1 MSLRKERIGA
11 DAHIRPR
18 VDVGIDPYERKGET
32 KDEKDLHCNGYRFS
46 GGSSGFP
53 AVPEKERGKRM
64 KRMICLILALVLT
77 LALVACGKKSDD
89 ANVDLAKVCAEA
101 VEYVMANS
109 DMVLFEAAEGEIK
122 MVYPDLDAIKCK
134 QLVGYFPPVMG
145 ASYEVVM
152 AEVENSADVDKVKA
166 ILQSRIDTIVND
178 TTYPDNAAGWKA
190 GAAIYTNGNYVVL
203 SVLPESIEKPAA
215 FKAEF

>member
-1 MSLRKERIGA
+1 
-11 DAHIRPR
+11 
-18 VDVGIDPYERKGET
+18 
-32 KDEKDLHCNGYRFS
+32 
-46 GGSSGFP
+46 
-53 AVPEKERGKRM
+53 M
-64 KRMICLILALVLT
+64 KRAICLILALVLT
-77 LALVACGKKSDD
+77 VALVGCGKKESG
-89 ANVDLAKVCAEA
+89 ANVDLQKVCEEA
-101 VEYVMANS
+101 VNSVMENS
-109 DMVLFEAAEGEIK
+109 DIVLFEAAEGEIK

-166 ILQSRIDTIVND
+166 ILQGRIDSIVND

-190 GAAIYTNGNYVVL
+190 GAEIYVNGNYVVL
-203 SVLPESIEKPAA
+203 SVLPEGIEKPAA

>member
-1 MSLRKERIGA
+1 M
-11 DAHIRPR
+11 
-18 VDVGIDPYERKGET
+18 
-32 KDEKDLHCNGYRFS
+32 
-46 GGSSGFP
+46 
-53 AVPEKERGKRM
+53 M
-64 KRMICLILALVLT
+64 KRAICLILALVLT
-77 LALVACGKKSDD
+77 VALVGCGKKSDD
-89 ANVDLAKVCAEA
+89 ANVDLAKVCASA
-101 VEYVMANS
+101 VESVTKNS
-109 DMVLFEAAEGEIK
+109 DIVLFEAAEGEIK

-166 ILQSRIDTIVND
+166 ILQGRIDTIVND

-190 GAAIYTNGNYVVL
+190 GAAVYVSGNYVVL
-203 SVLPESIEKPAA
+203 SVLPEGIEKPAA